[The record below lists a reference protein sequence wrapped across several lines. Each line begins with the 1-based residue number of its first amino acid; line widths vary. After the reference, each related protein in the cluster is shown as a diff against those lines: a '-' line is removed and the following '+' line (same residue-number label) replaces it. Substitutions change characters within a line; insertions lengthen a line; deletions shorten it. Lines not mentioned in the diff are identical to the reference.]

1 MFLCQP
7 RSRLLRGLVL
17 AACLRVLACAAAA
30 QPADWSLRSWQ
41 VEEGLLENTVTGIAQ
56 SPEGY
61 LWVTTLNGLARFDG
75 VRFQRVLLP
84 PSTPGGGQPVRT
96 LLFARDRRL
105 WVALDGGGL
114 VGLAER
120 STNVFTAAEG
130 LTVQRPLVLAED
142 ADGAIWSGY
151 TDGSACRVAAGRVTR
166 FTAAEGLTG
175 QGACWVAS
183 DTTGQ
188 LWFAKSGRIGVWR
201 DGQFVSLL
209 TVPER
214 TAQLTAAKAGG
225 VWVSA
230 GGRVFRFA
238 EGGQPEPLATLAT
251 DRPSVEP
258 RSVFEDRAGAVWVG
272 TATDG
277 LFRCD
282 PSGAVRVETT
292 HGEVVSLA
300 QDTEGNVWAGTGGGG
315 LNRVR
320 PRVLELQGTAA
331 GLPFETVRSVCED
344 QSGRVW
350 AVALNGELASLENGR
365 WRKATTDE
373 TWNGIEATCVA
384 GDGQGGVWVG
394 TRHHG
399 ILQLVN
405 GKISPLRLRA
415 GATPMAVRALL
426 LDRAGALWAGVES
439 SGAESPNGVQR
450 WHHGQVKLFTQP
462 PGSRVVRAMAEDASG
477 RLWLGT
483 PDGTLLRADGEALV
497 EETARTLP
505 QPKPIRSLLA
515 TPDGA
520 VWIGYA
526 GTGLG
531 RLKNGRFSRFGPE
544 QGLPDGYVSSL
555 LADGHGALWVACTRG
570 LFRVPFAELQSVADG
585 RAERIRTVPQERAEG
600 LRNLQANYGHWP
612 GALHGRDGRLWF
624 PMRTGLAVVQP
635 DRVRRNTVPPPVLIE
650 RVLVDG
656 QPLAT
661 GPGAAAQLPGGHRK
675 VEVEYTA
682 PSFSGPENVNFRHRL
697 TGWDE
702 GWVEAGT
709 ERRVSYSRLPAGRY
723 EFRVTACT
731 EAGVWNEAG
740 AALAFTVTPLYWQT
754 GWFRLGAASAF
765 TLGLVALV
773 RYVSFRRLRAKLQR
787 IEQEA
792 AVHRERARIAKDIHD
807 DLGAS
812 LTQIS
817 LLGDLVEQDLSS
829 PEKAGEH
836 ARTLSRTARQ
846 LMKTLDETVWAVNPR
861 NDTLAHLLDYT
872 GQFAVDFLRVAGVR
886 CRVDFPLQPP
896 ARAVAAEVRHHLFL
910 VVKEALHNVVKH
922 ARATEVRLRAT
933 VSEQTFQLSV
943 EDDGQGFSSAPD
955 NALADGLRN
964 MQQRLAEIGGTCQ
977 ITSRPGQGTRVQVE
991 LPWPKG

>member
-1 MFLCQP
+1 M
-7 RSRLLRGLVL
+7 RLVRGLVL
-17 AACLRVLACAAAA
+17 AGCLRVLACAATA
-30 QPADWSLRSWQ
+30 PTDDWSLRSWHL
-41 VEEGLLENTVTGIAQ
+41 EEGLLENTVTGVAQ

-75 VRFQRVLLP
+75 VRFQRVFLP
-84 PSTPGGGQPVRT
+84 PSAPGEGQPVRT

-114 VGLAER
+114 VALAER
-120 STNVFTAAEG
+120 STNVFTAKEG

-142 ADGAIWSGY
+142 ADGAIWAGY
-151 TDGSACRVAAGRVTR
+151 TDGSACRIAAGKVTR

-175 QGACWVAS
+175 LGACWVAS
-183 DTTGQ
+183 DATGQ

-201 DGQFVSLL
+201 KDRFISLL

-214 TAQLTAAKAGG
+214 TAQLTSAQSGG

-238 EGGQPEPLATLAT
+238 EGGGPEPLATLT
-251 DRPSVEP
+251 KEHPSVES
-258 RSVFEDRAGAVWVG
+258 RTVFEDRAGAVWVG

-277 LFRCD
+277 MFRCD
-282 PSGAVRVETT
+282 PAGAVRVKTT

-300 QDTEGNVWAGTGGGG
+300 QDTEGNMWAGTGGGG

-320 PRVLELQGTAA
+320 PRVIELQGTAT

-344 QSGRVW
+344 QAGRIW
-350 AVALNGELASLENGR
+350 AVALNGELASHEMGR
-365 WRKATTDE
+365 WRKVSVGE
-373 TWNGIEATCVA
+373 TWKGIEATCVI
-384 GDGQGGVWVG
+384 GDGEGGVWVG
-394 TRHHG
+394 TRQHG

-405 GKISPLRLRA
+405 GIISPLRLGA
-415 GATPMAVRALL
+415 GARPMAVRALL
-426 LDRAGALWAGVES
+426 LDQAGALWAGMES
-439 SGAESPNGVQR
+439 SGAESPNMVQR
-450 WHHGQVKLFTQP
+450 WRNGQIKLFTQP
-462 PGSRVVRAMAEDASG
+462 PGSRVVRAMAEDAAG

-483 PDGTLLRADGEALV
+483 PDGTLLRVDGEVLAD
-497 EETARTLP
+497 ETARTLP

-515 TPDGA
+515 TPDG
-520 VWIGYA
+520 VLWIGYA

-531 RLKNGRFSRFGPE
+531 RLKNGHYSRFGPD

-555 LADGHGALWVACTRG
+555 LSDGHGALWVACTRG
-570 LFRVPFAELQSVADG
+570 LFSVPFTELQAVADG
-585 RAERIRTVPQERAEG
+585 RAGRIRMVPQERAEG

-612 GALHGRDGRLWF
+612 GALQGRDGRLWF
-624 PMRTGLAVVQP
+624 PMRTGLAVVKP
-635 DRVRRNTVPPPVLIE
+635 DRVRRDTVPPVLIE

-656 QPLAT
+656 LPLGT
-661 GPGAAAQLPGGHRK
+661 GTEARLSGGHRK
-675 VEVEYTA
+675 VEVEYAA
-682 PSFSGPENVNFRHRL
+682 PSFSGPENVIFRHRL

-702 GWVEAGT
+702 GWVEVGA
-709 ERRVSYSRLPAGRY
+709 ERRVSYPRLPAGRY

-731 EAGVWNEAG
+731 ETGVWNEAG
-740 AALAFTVTPLYWQT
+740 AALAFTVTPLFWQT
-754 GWFRLGAASAF
+754 GSFRLGASGAF
-765 TLGLVALV
+765 TLGLVVMV
-773 RYVSFRRLRAKLQR
+773 RYVSLRRLRAKLRR

-792 AVHRERARIAKDIHD
+792 AVHRERGRIAKDLHD
-807 DLGAS
+807 DLGAH

-817 LLGDLVEQDLSS
+817 LLGDLVEQSLAS
-829 PEKAGEH
+829 PETAGRH
-836 ARTLSRTARQ
+836 ARTLSHTARH
-846 LMKTLDETVWAVNPR
+846 LMKTLDEIVWAVNPR

-872 GQFAVDFLRVAGVR
+872 GQFAADFLRVAGVR

-922 ARATEVRLRAT
+922 SRATEVRLHAT
-933 VSEQTFQLSV
+933 VSAQSFQLSV

-964 MQQRLAEIGGTCQ
+964 MQQRLTEIGGACQ

-991 LPWPKG
+991 LPWPKAQASLE